1 MISTES
7 QAETT
12 EEQNSVIYPTMV
24 FVIHGGPLEAKSAL
38 LAASLAE
45 YYLPGKVV
53 ARIMEPEERWSPISS
68 AAATLLDEL
77 GVEVIGC
84 RNEIDPKYPH
94 GNKITALKGI
104 SGPTVFLD
112 SDILLMAPFSWH
124 YMIAGDSALKPA
136 DLDTFQ
142 DGGGSW
148 ARVWELFDMDPPE
161 KSYRTTVSDVEMRP
175 YFNAGF
181 ISVRDGDSFAKAWL
195 ESARTIDADERILN
209 KRPWLDQIALPV
221 ALARLGW
228 KTQAL
233 PDAFNYPCHLAPLS
247 GLAPYFAHY
256 HWPSVIAKNPQLLFR
271 VQSLIAKHPSLK
283 EILGLYEEWHP
294 VLKTIT

>member
-84 RNEIDPKYPH
+84 RNEIDQ
-94 GNKITALKGI
+94 
-104 SGPTVFLD
+104 F
-112 SDILLMAPFSWH
+112 
-124 YMIAGDSALKPA
+124 IAA
-136 DLDTFQ
+136 DLDRQQREQ
-142 DGGGSW
+142 DHCTEGYLRSH
-148 ARVWELFDMDPPE
+148 
-161 KSYRTTVSDVEMRP
+161 
-175 YFNAGF
+175 
-181 ISVRDGDSFAKAWL
+181 SV
-195 ESARTIDADERILN
+195 
-209 KRPWLDQIALPV
+209 P
-221 ALARLGW
+221 
-228 KTQAL
+228 
-233 PDAFNYPCHLAPLS
+233 
-247 GLAPYFAHY
+247 
-256 HWPSVIAKNPQLLFR
+256 
-271 VQSLIAKHPSLK
+271 
-283 EILGLYEEWHP
+283 
-294 VLKTIT
+294 